1 MMKWELQLVVMHSP
15 DPIADPD
22 MSLSPIA
29 STVPWSQAD
38 ALVRLTASQQLGASL
53 SMVSDM

>member
-1 MMKWELQLVVMHSP
+1 MKWESLLDAMHSP

-22 MSLSPIA
+22 MSLSLIA

-38 ALVRLTASQQLGASL
+38 ALVKLAASQQLGASL
-53 SMVSDM
+53 SMVSYM